1 MGILSALFAAVS
13 GLNANGTNLS
23 IIGNNIAN
31 TGTVG
36 FKSSRAN
43 FADIVN
49 SSLGGASGATS
60 SGIGVFLS
68 GIQSNFTQGSL
79 QTTNNALDLAVDG
92 NGFFQVK
99 DTSGGAFYTRAGQ
112 FNVNKDGDVVN
123 PDGLALQGFQADA
136 LGNITGSI
144 AGINLSTTTSPPN
157 ATTSIEVSANLNS
170 QSLRIGV
177 GGKLV
182 SGGATTPPTTAAG
195 NNSFDINLNGD
206 GVKTV
211 TVANA
216 LTGAPLASAI
226 QTAVRALAATDPF
239 KAAAY
244 TGFTAAYDAG
254 TQVYTFT
261 SGMTGVA
268 NTTGSTGT
276 VVVTING
283 ADTLATQL
291 KLTAATS
298 AVSTTGTDFDINDPA
313 GESNFS
319 TALTVYDSLG
329 IGHIFNTYFTKVGT
343 NTWNYN
349 QLMDAADVTVNAG
362 FASSTD
368 ALVASGTIT
377 FTTNGALDRESA
389 ILYHNAGGNGIDFIG
404 ATAGQAI
411 ATDFGTSV
419 TGEGGTGLDMTT
431 QFGSLSALVNQ
442 SQDGY
447 ASGSL
452 QGLSVSTDGTVTG
465 RFSNGQLRT
474 LAQVA
479 LARFNNSQGLSKV
492 GKNLVAEAGA
502 SGSPIIGRPDS
513 SGLGRTLS
521 NSLELS
527 NVDLGEEFINLIGA
541 ERGFQANARVVST
554 ADNILGELVNLKR

>member
-49 SSLGGASGATS
+49 ASLGGASGSTS

-79 QTTNNALDLAVDG
+79 QTTNNSLDMAVDG

-99 DTSGGAFYTRAGQ
+99 STSGGFFYTRAGQ

-123 PDGLALQGFQADA
+123 PDGLKLQGFQADA
-136 LGNITGSI
+136 LGNITGTISD
-144 AGINLSTTTSPPN
+144 INLSTTTSPPN
-157 ATTSIEVSANLNS
+157 ATTKLTVSANLDS
-170 QSLRIGV
+170 QSTPIGLTA
-177 GGKLV
+177 KLL
-182 SGGATTPPTTAAG
+182 SGAAAVTTTAAG
-195 NNSFDINLNGD
+195 NLSFDINLNGD
-206 GVKTV
+206 GAKTV
-211 TVANA
+211 TLAA
-216 LTGAPLASAI
+216 GLTGSALASAI
-226 QTAVRALAATDPF
+226 QTAVRALSAADPY

-244 TGFTAAYDAG
+244 SGFTASYDAG
-254 TQVYTFT
+254 TQEYTFN
-261 SGMTGVA
+261 SGMTGA
-268 NTTGSTGT
+268 PNIAGSTGT
-276 VVVTING
+276 AVVTVNG
-283 ADTLATQL
+283 ADTLATTMNM
-291 KLTAATS
+291 TAATS
-298 AVSTTGTDFDINDPA
+298 AVSTTGTDFLISDPT
-313 GESNFS
+313 GKSNFS
-319 TALTVYDSLG
+319 TSLTVYDSLG
-329 IGHIFNTYFTKVGT
+329 IGHVLNTYFTKVGT

-349 QLMDAADVTVNAG
+349 QVTDSSQVTVAAG
-362 FASSTD
+362 FASGAD
-368 ALVASGTIT
+368 ALVASGTVT
-377 FTTNGALDRESA
+377 FTTNGALDREST
-389 ILYHNAGGNGIDFIG
+389 IIYHNAGADGIDFIG

-411 ATDFGTSV
+411 ATNFGTSV
-419 TGEGGTGLDMTT
+419 TTDGGTGLDMTT
-431 QFGSLSALVNQ
+431 QFGSISALVNQ

-452 QGLSVSTDGTVTG
+452 QGLSVNTSGLVTG

-479 LARFNNSQGLSKV
+479 LARFNNAQGLSKV
-492 GKNLVAEAGA
+492 GKNLLAEAGD
-502 SGSPIIGRPDS
+502 SGSPIIGKPDS

-541 ERGFQANARVVST
+541 ERGFQANARVVTT
-554 ADNILGELVNLKR
+554 ADNILGELVNIKR

>member
-49 SSLGGASGATS
+49 ASLGGASGATS

-79 QTTNNALDLAVDG
+79 QTTNNALDMAVDG

-99 DTSGGAFYTRAGQ
+99 DTSGGSFYTRAGQ

-123 PDGLALQGFQADA
+123 PDGLKLQGFQADA
-136 LGNITGSI
+136 LGNITGTISD
-144 AGINLSTTTSPPN
+144 INLSTTTSPPN
-157 ATTSIEVSANLNS
+157 ATTELTVSANLDS
-170 QSLRIGV
+170 QSTPIGLTA
-177 GGKLV
+177 KLV
-182 SGGATTPPTTAAG
+182 SGAAAVTTTAAG
-195 NNSFDINLNGD
+195 NLSFNINLNGD
-206 GVKTV
+206 GAKLV
-211 TVANA
+211 TVAA
-216 LTGAPLASAI
+216 GLTGAPLAAAI
-226 QTAVRALAATDPF
+226 QTAVRALSAADPY

-244 TGFTAAYDAG
+244 SGFTSSYDTG
-254 TQVYTFT
+254 TQEYTFN
-261 SGMTGVA
+261 SGMTGMTNIA
-268 NTTGSTGT
+268 GSTGT
-276 VVVTING
+276 AVVTVNG
-283 ADTLATQL
+283 ADTLATNMNM
-291 KLTAATS
+291 TAATS
-298 AVSTTGTDFDINDPA
+298 AVSTTGTDFLISDPT
-313 GESNFS
+313 GKSNFS
-319 TALTVYDSLG
+319 TSLTVYDSLG
-329 IGHIFNTYFTKVGT
+329 IGHVLNTYFTKVGT

-349 QLMDAADVTVNAG
+349 QVTDSSQVTVASG
-362 FASSTD
+362 FASGAD
-368 ALVASGTIT
+368 ALVASGTVA
-377 FTTNGALDRESA
+377 FTTNGALDREST
-389 ILYHNAGGNGIDFIG
+389 IIYHNAGADGIDFIG

-411 ATDFGTSV
+411 ATNFGTSV
-419 TGEGGTGLDMTT
+419 TTDGGTGLDMTT
-431 QFGSLSALVNQ
+431 QFGSISALVNQ

-452 QGLSVSTDGTVTG
+452 QGLSVNTSGLVTG

-479 LARFNNSQGLSKV
+479 LARFNNAQGLSKV
-492 GKNLVAEAGA
+492 GKNLLAEAGD

>member
-49 SSLGGASGATS
+49 ASLGGASGATS

-79 QTTNNALDLAVDG
+79 QTTNNALDMAVDG

-99 DTSGGAFYTRAGQ
+99 SASGGTFYTRAGQ

-123 PDGLALQGFQADA
+123 PDGLKLQGFQADT
-136 LGNITGSI
+136 LGNITGTI
-144 AGINLSTTTSPPN
+144 ATINLSTTTSAPN
-157 ATTSIEVSANLNS
+157 ATTNMSLSANVDS
-170 QSLRIGV
+170 QSLPVGI

-182 SGGATTPPTTAAG
+182 SGAAAVTTSAAG
-195 NNSFDINLNGD
+195 NLAFNINLNGD
-206 GVKTV
+206 GAQTV
-211 TVANA
+211 TVAA
-216 LTGAPLASAI
+216 GLTGAPLADAI
-226 QTAVRALAATDPF
+226 QTAVRALAPVDPYR
-239 KAAAY
+239 ASAY
-244 TGFTAAYDAG
+244 SGFTATYDA
-254 TQVYTFT
+254 TTTKFSFT
-261 SGMTGVA
+261 SGMTGSA
-268 NTTGSTGT
+268 TTAGSTAT
-276 VVVTING
+276 AVVTAVAG
-283 ADTLATQL
+283 DTLATSL
-291 KLTAATS
+291 KMLAAD
-298 AVSTTGTDFDINDPA
+298 AVVSTTGTNFDIANPTA
-313 GESNFS
+313 TSNFS
-319 TALTVYDSLG
+319 SSLTVYDSLG
-329 IGHIFNTYFTKVGT
+329 IGHVVNTYFTKTGT
-343 NTWNYN
+343 NAWSYN
-349 QLMDAADVTVNAG
+349 EVTDATGVSVQPG
-362 FASSTD
+362 FTSGPN
-368 ALVASGTIT
+368 ALVASGSIE
-377 FTTNGALDRESA
+377 FTTSGALDRVSP
-389 ILYHNAGGNGIDFIG
+389 IVYHNTGGTGIDFLG

-411 ATDFGTSV
+411 AIDFGSSV
-419 TGEGGTGLDMTT
+419 STGGTGLDKTT

-442 SQDGY
+442 TQDGY
-447 ASGSL
+447 GSGSL
-452 QGLSVSTDGTVTG
+452 QGMSVNTVGIVIG

-479 LARFNNSQGLSKV
+479 LARFNNAQGLAKV
-492 GKNLVAEAGA
+492 GKNLVAEAGD
-502 SGSPIIGRPDS
+502 SGSPVIGKPDS

-541 ERGFQANARVVST
+541 QRGFQANARVVTT
-554 ADNILGELVNLKR
+554 ADEIMGELVNLKR

>member
-49 SSLGGASGATS
+49 ASLGGASGSTS

-79 QTTNNALDLAVDG
+79 QTTNNSLDMAVDG

-99 DTSGGAFYTRAGQ
+99 STSGGFFYTRAGQ

-123 PDGLALQGFQADA
+123 PDGLKLQGFQADA
-136 LGNITGSI
+136 LGNITGTISD
-144 AGINLSTTTSPPN
+144 INLSTTTSPPN
-157 ATTSIEVSANLNS
+157 ATTKLTVSANLDS
-170 QSLRIGV
+170 QSTPIGLTA
-177 GGKLV
+177 KLV
-182 SGGATTPPTTAAG
+182 SGAAAVTTTAAG
-195 NNSFDINLNGD
+195 NLSFDINLNGD
-206 GVKTV
+206 GAKTV
-211 TVANA
+211 TLAA
-216 LTGAPLASAI
+216 GLTGSALASAI
-226 QTAVRALAATDPF
+226 QTAVRALSAADPY

-244 TGFTAAYDAG
+244 SGFTASYDAG
-254 TQVYTFT
+254 TQEYTFN
-261 SGMTGVA
+261 SGMTGA
-268 NTTGSTGT
+268 PNIAGSTGT
-276 VVVTING
+276 AVVTVNG
-283 ADTLATQL
+283 ADTLATTMNM
-291 KLTAATS
+291 TAATS
-298 AVSTTGTDFDINDPA
+298 AVSTTGTDFLISDPT
-313 GESNFS
+313 GKSNFS
-319 TALTVYDSLG
+319 TSLTVYDSLG
-329 IGHIFNTYFTKVGT
+329 IGHVLNTYFTKVGT

-349 QLMDAADVTVNAG
+349 QVTDSSQVTVAAG
-362 FASSTD
+362 FASGAD
-368 ALVASGTIT
+368 ALVASGTVT
-377 FTTNGALDRESA
+377 FTTNGALDREST
-389 ILYHNAGGNGIDFIG
+389 IIYHNAGADGIDFIG

-411 ATDFGTSV
+411 ATNFGTSV
-419 TGEGGTGLDMTT
+419 TTDGGTGLDMTT
-431 QFGSLSALVNQ
+431 QFGSISALVNQ

-452 QGLSVSTDGTVTG
+452 QGLSVNTSGLVTG

-479 LARFNNSQGLSKV
+479 LARFNNAQGLSKV
-492 GKNLVAEAGA
+492 GKNLLAEAGD
-502 SGSPIIGRPDS
+502 SGSPIIGKPDS

-541 ERGFQANARVVST
+541 ERGFQANARVVTT
-554 ADNILGELVNLKR
+554 ADNILGELVNIKR

>member
-49 SSLGGASGATS
+49 ASLGGASGSTS

-79 QTTNNALDLAVDG
+79 QTTNNSLDMAVDG

-99 DTSGGAFYTRAGQ
+99 STSGGFFYTRAGQ

-123 PDGLALQGFQADA
+123 PDGLKLQGFQADA
-136 LGNITGSI
+136 LGNITGTISD
-144 AGINLSTTTSPPN
+144 INLSTTTSPPN
-157 ATTSIEVSANLNS
+157 ATTKLTVSANLDS
-170 QSLRIGV
+170 QSTPIGLTA
-177 GGKLV
+177 KLV
-182 SGGATTPPTTAAG
+182 SGAAAVTTTAAG
-195 NNSFDINLNGD
+195 NLSFDINLNGD
-206 GVKTV
+206 GAKTV
-211 TVANA
+211 TLAA
-216 LTGAPLASAI
+216 GLTGSALASAI
-226 QTAVRALAATDPF
+226 QTAVRALSAADPY

-244 TGFTAAYDAG
+244 SGFTASYDAG
-254 TQVYTFT
+254 TQEYTFN
-261 SGMTGVA
+261 SGMTGA
-268 NTTGSTGT
+268 PNIAGSTGT
-276 VVVTING
+276 AVVTVNG
-283 ADTLATQL
+283 ADTLATTMNM
-291 KLTAATS
+291 TAATS
-298 AVSTTGTDFDINDPA
+298 AVSTTGTDFDISDPT
-313 GESNFS
+313 GKSNFS
-319 TALTVYDSLG
+319 TSLTVYDSLG
-329 IGHIFNTYFTKVGT
+329 IGHVLNTYFTKVGT

-349 QLMDAADVTVNAG
+349 QVTDSSQVTVAAG
-362 FASSTD
+362 FASGAD
-368 ALVASGTIT
+368 ALVASGTVS
-377 FTTNGALDRESA
+377 FTTNGALDREST
-389 ILYHNAGGNGIDFIG
+389 IIYHNAGGDGIDFIG

-411 ATDFGTSV
+411 ATNFGTSV
-419 TGEGGTGLDMTT
+419 TTDGGTGLDMTT
-431 QFGSLSALVNQ
+431 QFGSISALVNQ

-452 QGLSVSTDGTVTG
+452 QGLSVNTSGLVTG

-479 LARFNNSQGLSKV
+479 LARFNNAQGLSKV
-492 GKNLVAEAGA
+492 GKNLLAEAGD
-502 SGSPIIGRPDS
+502 SGSPIIGKPDS

-541 ERGFQANARVVST
+541 ERGFQANARVVTT

>member
-49 SSLGGASGATS
+49 ASLGGASGSTS

-79 QTTNNALDLAVDG
+79 QTTNNSLDMAVDG

-99 DTSGGAFYTRAGQ
+99 STSGGFFYTRAGQ

-123 PDGLALQGFQADA
+123 PDGLKLQGFQADA
-136 LGNITGSI
+136 LGNITGTISN
-144 AGINLSTTTSPPN
+144 INLSTTTSPPN
-157 ATTSIEVSANLNS
+157 ATTKLTVSANLDS
-170 QSLRIGV
+170 QSTPIGLTA
-177 GGKLV
+177 KLV
-182 SGGATTPPTTAAG
+182 SGAAAVTTTAAG
-195 NNSFDINLNGD
+195 NLSFDINLNGD
-206 GVKTV
+206 GAKTV
-211 TVANA
+211 TLAA
-216 LTGAPLASAI
+216 GLTGSALASAI
-226 QTAVRALAATDPF
+226 QTAVRALSAADPY

-244 TGFTAAYDAG
+244 SGFTASYDAG
-254 TQVYTFT
+254 TQEYTFN
-261 SGMTGVA
+261 SGMTGA
-268 NTTGSTGT
+268 PNIAGSTGT
-276 VVVTING
+276 AVVTVNG
-283 ADTLATQL
+283 ADTLATTMNM
-291 KLTAATS
+291 TAATS
-298 AVSTTGTDFDINDPA
+298 AVSTTGTDFLISDPT
-313 GESNFS
+313 GKSNFS
-319 TALTVYDSLG
+319 TSLTVYDSLG
-329 IGHIFNTYFTKVGT
+329 IGHVLNTYFTKVGT

-349 QLMDAADVTVNAG
+349 QVTDSSQVTVAAG
-362 FASSTD
+362 FASGAD
-368 ALVASGTIT
+368 ALVASGTVS
-377 FTTNGALDRESA
+377 FTTNGALDREST
-389 ILYHNAGGNGIDFIG
+389 IIYHNAGADGIDFIG

-411 ATDFGTSV
+411 ATNFGTSV
-419 TGEGGTGLDMTT
+419 TTDGGTGLDMTT
-431 QFGSLSALVNQ
+431 QFGSISALVNQ

-452 QGLSVSTDGTVTG
+452 QGLSVNTSGLVTG

-479 LARFNNSQGLSKV
+479 LARFNNAQGLSKV
-492 GKNLVAEAGA
+492 GKNLLAEAGD
-502 SGSPIIGRPDS
+502 SGSPIIGKPDS

-541 ERGFQANARVVST
+541 ERGFQANARVVTT

>member
-49 SSLGGASGATS
+49 ASLGGASGSTS

-79 QTTNNALDLAVDG
+79 QTTNNSLDMAVDG

-99 DTSGGAFYTRAGQ
+99 STSRGFFYTRAGQ

-123 PDGLALQGFQADA
+123 PDGLKLQGFQADA
-136 LGNITGSI
+136 LGIITGTISD
-144 AGINLSTTTSPPN
+144 INLSTTTSPPN
-157 ATTSIEVSANLNS
+157 ATTKLTVSANLDS
-170 QSLRIGV
+170 QSTPIGLTA
-177 GGKLV
+177 KLV
-182 SGGATTPPTTAAG
+182 SGAAAVTTTAAG
-195 NNSFDINLNGD
+195 NLSFDINLNGD
-206 GVKTV
+206 GAKTV
-211 TVANA
+211 TLAA
-216 LTGAPLASAI
+216 GLTGSALASAI
-226 QTAVRALAATDPF
+226 QTAVRALSAADPY

-244 TGFTAAYDAG
+244 SGFTASYDAG
-254 TQVYTFT
+254 TQEYTFN
-261 SGMTGVA
+261 SGMTGA
-268 NTTGSTGT
+268 PNIAGSTGT
-276 VVVTING
+276 AVVTVNG
-283 ADTLATQL
+283 ADTLATTMNM
-291 KLTAATS
+291 TAATS
-298 AVSTTGTDFDINDPA
+298 AVSTTGTDFLISDPT
-313 GESNFS
+313 GKSNFS
-319 TALTVYDSLG
+319 TSLTVYDSLG
-329 IGHIFNTYFTKVGT
+329 IGHVLNTYFTKVGT

-349 QLMDAADVTVNAG
+349 QVTDSSQVTVAAG
-362 FASSTD
+362 FASGAD
-368 ALVASGTIT
+368 ALVASGTVS
-377 FTTNGALDRESA
+377 FTTNGALDREST
-389 ILYHNAGGNGIDFIG
+389 IIYHNAGGDGIDFIG

-411 ATDFGTSV
+411 ATNFGTSV
-419 TGEGGTGLDMTT
+419 TTDGGTGLDMTT
-431 QFGSLSALVNQ
+431 QFGSISALVNQ

-452 QGLSVSTDGTVTG
+452 QGLSVNTSGLVTG

-479 LARFNNSQGLSKV
+479 LARFNNAQGLSKV
-492 GKNLVAEAGA
+492 GKNLLAEAGD
-502 SGSPIIGRPDS
+502 SGSPIIGKPDS

-541 ERGFQANARVVST
+541 ERGFQANARVVTT

>member
-49 SSLGGASGATS
+49 ASLGGASGSTS

-79 QTTNNALDLAVDG
+79 QTTNNALDMAVDG

-99 DTSGGAFYTRAGQ
+99 DNSGAAFYTRAGQ

-123 PDGLALQGFQADA
+123 PDGLKLQGFQADA

-157 ATTSIEVSANLNS
+157 ATTQVDISANVNS
-170 QSLRIGV
+170 QSAAVGV
-177 GGKLV
+177 PATLV
-182 SGGATTPPTTAAG
+182 SSAVSATTSAAG
-195 NNSFDINLNGD
+195 NNSFNIDLNGD
-206 GVKTV
+206 GAQVV
-211 TVANA
+211 TVANG
-216 LTGAPLASAI
+216 LTTTGLASAI
-226 QTAVRALAATDPF
+226 QTAVRALSAVDPF
-239 KAAAY
+239 KQAAY
-244 TGFTAAYDAG
+244 DGFTATYDIN
-254 TQVYTFT
+254 TQKFTFN
-261 SGMTGVA
+261 SGLTGVPNSA
-268 NTTGSTGT
+268 GSTGT
-276 VVVTING
+276 AVVTAVAGN
-283 ADTLATQL
+283 TLGTTTNM
-291 KLTAATS
+291 TAG
-298 AVSTTGTDFDINDPA
+298 VSTTGTAFDIADPTA
-313 GESNFS
+313 NSNFS
-319 TALTVYDSLG
+319 TALTVYDTLG
-329 IGHIFNTYFTKVGT
+329 IGHVLNTYFTKVGT
-343 NTWNYN
+343 NVWNYN
-349 QLMDAADVTVNAG
+349 QVTDASDVNVNAG
-362 FASSTD
+362 FASGAN

-377 FTTNGALDRESA
+377 FTTNGALDREST
-389 ILYHNAGGNGIDFIG
+389 ITYHNAGANGIDFLG
-404 ATAGQAI
+404 ATAGQAL
-411 ATDFGTSV
+411 ATNFGTSV
-419 TGEGGTGLDMTT
+419 TTDGGTGFDMTT

-442 SQDGY
+442 AQDGY

-452 QGLSVSTDGTVTG
+452 QGLSVNTIGLVTG

-492 GKNLVAEAGA
+492 GKNLVAEAGD
-502 SGSPIIGRPDS
+502 SGSPIIGKPDS

-527 NVDLGEEFINLIGA
+527 NVDLGEEFISLIGA
-541 ERGFQANARVVST
+541 QRGFQANARVVTT
-554 ADNILGELVNLKR
+554 ADEILGELVNLKR

>member
-49 SSLGGASGATS
+49 ASLGGASGSTS

-79 QTTNNALDLAVDG
+79 QTTNNALDMAVDG

-99 DTSGGAFYTRAGQ
+99 DNSGAAFYTRAGQ

-123 PDGLALQGFQADA
+123 PDGLKLQGFQADA
-136 LGNITGSI
+136 LGVITGTI
-144 AGINLSTTTSPPN
+144 DTINLSTTTSPPN
-157 ATTSIEVSANLNS
+157 ATAVMSLSANLDS
-170 QSLRIGV
+170 QSLPVGV
-177 GGKLV
+177 GAKLV
-182 SGGATTPPTTAAG
+182 SGAAAVTTTAAG
-195 NNSFDINLNGD
+195 NLAFAINLNGD

-211 TVANA
+211 TVAA
-216 LTGAPLASAI
+216 GLTGAPLAAAI
-226 QTAVRALAATDPF
+226 QTAVRALSPTDPF
-239 KAAAY
+239 KASAY
-244 TGFTAAYDAG
+244 SGFTATFD
-254 TQVYTFT
+254 TTTTLFSFT
-261 SGMTGVA
+261 SGMTGV
-268 NTTGSTGT
+268 GT
-276 VVVTING
+276 AVVTTSG
-283 ADTLATQL
+283 VDTLAANL
-291 KLTAATS
+291 KMTAAD
-298 AVSTTGTDFDINDPA
+298 APVSTTGTGFDIANPTA
-313 GESNFS
+313 TSNFS
-319 TALTVYDSLG
+319 SSLTVFDSLG
-329 IGHIFNTYFTKVGT
+329 IGHVLNTYFTKTGT
-343 NTWNYN
+343 NAWQYSEVT
-349 QLMDAADVTVNAG
+349 DASAVTVAAG
-362 FASSTD
+362 FASGAN
-368 ALVASGTIT
+368 ALVASGTIE
-377 FTTNGALDRESA
+377 FTTDGALNRVSPIVYHSA
-389 ILYHNAGGNGIDFIG
+389 SGAGIDFLG
-404 ATAGQAI
+404 ATAGQTIAI
-411 ATDFGTSV
+411 DFGSSV
-419 TGEGGTGLDMTT
+419 ATGGTGFDKTT
-431 QFGSLSALVNQ
+431 QFGSISALVNQ
-442 SQDGY
+442 TQDGY

-452 QGLSVSTDGTVTG
+452 QGLSVNTIGLVVG

-492 GKNLVAEAGA
+492 GKNLVAEAGD
-502 SGSPIIGRPDS
+502 SGSPIIGKPDS

-541 ERGFQANARVVST
+541 QRGFQANARVVTT
-554 ADNILGELVNLKR
+554 ADEIMGELVNLKR